1 LLDDFAAVLAT
12 CEVLV
17 LTAVYA
23 AGEDPIAGADGKALA
38 RAVRARGAVEPV
50 YVEEL
55 EDLPRTLGPLLKAG
69 DVVLTLGAGSIGAV
83 APTLP
88 AALRVPSLVGAKA

>member
-1 LLDDFAAVLAT
+1 
-12 CEVLV
+12 
-17 LTAVYA
+17 
-23 AGEDPIAGADGKALA
+23 
-38 RAVRARGAVEPV
+38 
-50 YVEEL
+50 VEEL